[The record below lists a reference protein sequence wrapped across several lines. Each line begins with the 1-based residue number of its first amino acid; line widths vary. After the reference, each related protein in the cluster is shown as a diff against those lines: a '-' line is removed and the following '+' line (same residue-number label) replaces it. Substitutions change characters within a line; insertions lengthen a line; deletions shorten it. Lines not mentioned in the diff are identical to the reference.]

1 MTTASKSPVFEQIS
15 FRQELLRKATHMG
28 ALVIPG
34 GYYILKLDKA
44 SALAIMIPVTIAMI
58 FIDISR
64 LRQWKFW
71 NNFASKIIS
80 PLVRNHELA
89 GDFTG
94 ATYILTSFC
103 VIIALYGKAIAIAA
117 MAFTIVGDSFAAVIG
132 RKYGR
137 HKLFKTKSWEGS
149 LACLAGT
156 VMVAFIIPGIPLSI
170 VLTGAVVAAVV
181 EAIPWGVDDN
191 VTVPVL
197 SGLVMTILSKIMVTF

>member
-1 MTTASKSPVFEQIS
+1 MANASNSPAYEQIS
-15 FRQELLRKATHMG
+15 FRRELLRKATHMG

-34 GYYILKLDKA
+34 GYYFLKLD
-44 SALAIMIPVTIAMI
+44 MIL
-58 FIDISR
+58 IDISR

-71 NNFASKIIS
+71 KNIASKVIS

-103 VIIALYGKAIAIAA
+103 VIIALYGKGIAVAA
-117 MAFTIVGDSFAAVIG
+117 MAFTIVGDSFAAIIG
-132 RKYGR
+132 RKYGH
-137 HKLFKTKSWEGS
+137 HKLFITKSWEGS

-156 VMVAFIIPGIPLSI
+156 VIVAFIIPGIPLS
-170 VLTGAVVAAVV
+170 VVMTGAVVAAVV
-181 EAIPWGVDDN
+181 EAIPCGIDDN

-197 SGLVMTILSKIMVTF
+197 SGLVMTILSKIMVSS

>member
-1 MTTASKSPVFEQIS
+1 MTTASNSPAFEQIS
-15 FRQELLRKATHMG
+15 FRRELLRKATHMG

-34 GYYILKLDKA
+34 GYYFLHLDKTE
-44 SALAIMIPVTIAMI
+44 ALAIMIPVTIAMI

-71 NNFASKIIS
+71 KNFASKIIS

-103 VIIALYGKAIAIAA
+103 IIIALYGKAIAIAA

-149 LACLAGT
+149 LACLVGT
-156 VMVAFIIPGIPLSI
+156 LIVAFVVTGIPLSI
-170 VLTGAVVAAVV
+170 VVTGAVIAAFV

-191 VTVPVL
+191 VTVPIL
-197 SGLVMTILSKIMVTF
+197 SGLVMTILSKIMTSF

>member
-1 MTTASKSPVFEQIS
+1 MANASNSPAFEQIS
-15 FRQELLRKATHMG
+15 FKRELLRKATHMG

-34 GYYILKLDKA
+34 GYYFLKLDKTD
-44 SALAIMIPVTIAMI
+44 ALTIMIPVTIAMI
-58 FIDISR
+58 LIDISR

-71 NNFASKIIS
+71 KNIASKVIS

-103 VIIALYGKAIAIAA
+103 VIIALYGKGIAVAA
-117 MAFTIVGDSFAAVIG
+117 MAFTIVGDSFAAIIG
-132 RKYGR
+132 RKYGH
-137 HKLFKTKSWEGS
+137 HKLFITKSWEGS

-156 VMVAFIIPGIPLSI
+156 VIVAFIIPGIPLS
-170 VLTGAVVAAVV
+170 VVMTGAVVAAVV
-181 EAIPWGVDDN
+181 EAIPCGIDDN

-197 SGLVMTILSKIMVTF
+197 SGLVMTILSKIMVSS